1 MAVRPSECR
10 QRPAKEEQVKEED
23 GISDKNRS
31 GFPGFSHDERDRMVS
46 FAMYEHSYSVERIPE
61 CARSPAVKVAVA
73 A

>member
-1 MAVRPSECR
+1 
-10 QRPAKEEQVKEED
+10 
-23 GISDKNRS
+23 
-31 GFPGFSHDERDRMVS
+31 VS

>member
-1 MAVRPSECR
+1 MAFQTRIG
-10 QRPAKEEQVKEED
+10 PASLD
-23 GISDKNRS
+23 
-31 GFPGFSHDERDRMVS
+31 DERERMMS